1 MNADLAPRE
10 STTQMVQPSSVRE
23 TEDASSA
30 NEESDSD
37 PNFNRKPDPEKWI
50 ITNKSQWAA
59 DQESQD
65 AECDKPL
72 QPKCTEQTE
81 IKSEFQEHV
90 GSVDTQRTTGGFQAP
105 HCAGCKQLVFDRTI
119 MRVLNQHWHTNCLK
133 CMDCGLFLSDKCFI
147 RTDEIYCKSDFFR
160 RFGTKC
166 AACEKGIPPSE
177 IVRTAQTNVYHLE
190 CFACVVCDRL
200 LNTGDEFYLLRDR
213 KLMCK
218 LDFEAA
224 KAREAELD
232 NANKRPRTT
241 ITARQLEALK
251 RAYNE
256 SPKPVRHVREQLST
270 ETGLD
275 MRVVQVW
282 FQNRR
287 AKEKRLKKDAG
298 RHLWAISNSMLLDT
312 DAMRPL
318 RTNKACREFRESDI
332 RQHTYAESYIY
343 ADDSTSGDGY
353 GSRDDQKLSNFSD
366 NDSIYSDELDISAEA
381 DSSET
386 LPTTFSDTVF
396 STNTLPNSENSNI
409 ETEQSFKFSS
419 PVSQLLFTSM
429 AVMGQPSISPT
440 FMPHF
445 PSVEGLT
452 GIVGSAR
459 LPIELWGKS
468 TTITQSQTKD
478 ITNNVHYTPTEK
490 PLGAA
495 DKRSLTNERDLGQKP
510 LNSVVRQNMLAFKNH
525 STPDYGAQFMHDPM
539 YPICSE
545 SHGIK

>member
-1 MNADLAPRE
+1 VEQVPQHMLRVGCPVE
-10 STTQMVQPSSVRE
+10 TSPFSV
-23 TEDASSA
+23 S
-30 NEESDSD
+30 
-37 PNFNRKPDPEKWI
+37 
-50 ITNKSQWAA
+50 
-59 DQESQD
+59 
-65 AECDKPL
+65 
-72 QPKCTEQTE
+72 
-81 IKSEFQEHV
+81 
-90 GSVDTQRTTGGFQAP
+90 AP

-298 RHLWAISNSMLLDT
+298 RHLWTISNSMLLDT
-312 DAMRPL
+312 DAIRPL

-343 ADDSTSGDGY
+343 ADDSISGDGY
-353 GSRDDQKLSNFSD
+353 GSRDDQKLSNFSKYSVLTMSFRY
-366 NDSIYSDELDISAEA
+366 NCERSIPGKS
-381 DSSET
+381 
-386 LPTTFSDTVF
+386 VF
-396 STNTLPNSENSNI
+396 ERLE
-409 ETEQSFKFSS
+409 K
-419 PVSQLLFTSM
+419 M
-429 AVMGQPSISPT
+429 SPT
-440 FMPHF
+440 ARN
-445 PSVEGLT
+445 
-452 GIVGSAR
+452 SATDFV
-459 LPIELWGKS
+459 IE
-468 TTITQSQTKD
+468 I
-478 ITNNVHYTPTEK
+478 
-490 PLGAA
+490 
-495 DKRSLTNERDLGQKP
+495 R
-510 LNSVVRQNMLAFKNH
+510 
-525 STPDYGAQFMHDPM
+525 
-539 YPICSE
+539 
-545 SHGIK
+545 

>member
-1 MNADLAPRE
+1 HIPHVGCQFE
-10 STTQMVQPSSVRE
+10 TWPSSV
-23 TEDASSA
+23 S
-30 NEESDSD
+30 
-37 PNFNRKPDPEKWI
+37 
-50 ITNKSQWAA
+50 
-59 DQESQD
+59 
-65 AECDKPL
+65 
-72 QPKCTEQTE
+72 
-81 IKSEFQEHV
+81 
-90 GSVDTQRTTGGFQAP
+90 AP

-190 CFACVVCDRL
+190 CFACVACDRL

-312 DAMRPL
+312 DAMRPF
-318 RTNKACREFRESDI
+318 RTSKAC
-332 RQHTYAESYIY
+332 
-343 ADDSTSGDGY
+343 
-353 GSRDDQKLSNFSD
+353 D
-366 NDSIYSDELDISAEA
+366 NDSIYSDELDTSAEA

-386 LPTTFSDTVF
+386 LPTTLSDTAF
-396 STNTLPNSENSNI
+396 STSMLPNNENSAT

-419 PVSQLLFTSM
+419 SVSQLLFPSM
-429 AVMGQPSISPT
+429 AAMGQTSISPT

-445 PSVEGLT
+445 PPAEGPT

-459 LPIELWGKS
+459 LPFEPWNRS
-468 TTITQSQTKD
+468 TTIMQCQTKD
-478 ITNNVHYTPTEK
+478 LTDSVHYAPAEK
-490 PLGAA
+490 HIRDV
-495 DKRSLTNERDLGQKP
+495 DKRLLTNERDLGDTSLK
-510 LNSVVRQNMLAFKNH
+510 SVVRQNMLAFKNH
-525 STPDYGAQFMHDPM
+525 STPDYAAQFAHDPM